1 MAFLTDFKSFPFLR
15 FKSLVLFCLYSPR
28 SFKEKLFKFLAMDP
42 LSLDDKFQLLQNQLR
57 LFSTALSGLEKI
69 ALFADINQNDQSQF
83 RDHSQLIAHLIEQM
97 LPICHSS
104 PVYRFCID
112 FQAANDA
119 AGNFICQILQLL
131 SIDRCQ
137 EVYFDYSNETF
148 IQLPVDAISNWLNRE
163 SEHEIDNTG
172 TGKSKKERI
181 LGTNNRI
188 RIQNAAEMCDRLKM
202 VRHFIYSSKILKKA
216 IQIL

>member
-1 MAFLTDFKSFPFLR
+1 MAFLTDFKSFLFLR

-28 SFKEKLFKFLAMDP
+28 SFKEKLFKFFAMDP
-42 LSLDDKFQLLQNQLR
+42 LSLDDKLQLLQNQLR

-69 ALFADINQNDQSQF
+69 ALFADINH
-83 RDHSQLIAHLIEQM
+83 RDHPQLIAHLIEQM

-119 AGNFICQILQLL
+119 AGNFIGQILQLL
-131 SIDRCQ
+131 SINRCQ
-137 EVYFDYSNETF
+137 EVYFDYANETF

-216 IQIL
+216 MQIL